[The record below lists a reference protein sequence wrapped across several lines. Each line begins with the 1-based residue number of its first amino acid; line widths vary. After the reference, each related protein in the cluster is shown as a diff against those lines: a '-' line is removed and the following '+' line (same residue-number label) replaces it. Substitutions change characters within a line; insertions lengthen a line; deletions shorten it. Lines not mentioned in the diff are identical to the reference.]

1 MNRAGAELHCA
12 DTGKAA
18 NDLFGGMIEQ
28 FKAAGAADERMKI
41 LERMMRGKNHKA
53 SELGKWVATGVPPY
67 GYQKIG
73 EKKEAKLTINE
84 TERAIVSRVYDMYLV
99 HRGRNAC
106 RFFFHAVSGRPA

>member
-1 MNRAGAELHCA
+1 
-12 DTGKAA
+12 
-18 NDLFGGMIEQ
+18 MIEQ

-106 RFFFHAVSGRPA
+106 RFFFSCRQRTTRISPFERLCHRLIEVRDEI